1 MNIQKQNNVDN
12 SIYGN
17 NNRPMSIKK
26 GNNGNIKWIGVTSA
40 LFGVLLIANYAT
52 EILRQAVVLPGSVAE
67 SAVAADC
74 RPDELVEEDLSLKE
88 CELMV
93 SNIQIMLASSP
104 SWFRPI
110 TICWYIFGLVS
121 ALSSL
126 VFGMRFV
133 NSPESAQS
141 PLYVS
146 FVLLVGIDFLIFA
159 TTSATGPLLRS
170 IYLWPTL
177 IWFFIHLVLLVA
189 VVNYNSESKRAVN

>member
-1 MNIQKQNNVDN
+1 
-12 SIYGN
+12 
-17 NNRPMSIKK
+17 MSIKK
-26 GNNGNIKWIGVTSA
+26 GKTVNIEWIGVTSV
-40 LFGVLLIANYAT
+40 LFGILLVANNSN
-52 EILRQAVVLPGSVAE
+52 EILRQAVILPGSVAE

-74 RPDELVEEDLSLKE
+74 RSDELVEEDLSLKE

-104 SWFRPI
+104 PWFRPI
-110 TICWYIFGLVS
+110 TIFLYILGLVS
-121 ALSSL
+121 ALFSL

-133 NSPESAQS
+133 NSPESAQR

-146 FVLLVGIDFLIFA
+146 FVLLVGIDLLIFA

-177 IWFFIHLVLLVA
+177 LWFFIHLVLLVA
-189 VVNYNSESKRAVN
+189 VVSYKAESKREIN

>member
-1 MNIQKQNNVDN
+1 MNNIDN

-26 GNNGNIKWIGVTSA
+26 GNNVNIKWIGVTSV
-40 LFGVLLIANYAT
+40 LFGILLIANYAT

-74 RPDELVEEDLSLKE
+74 RPDELVEEDLSLRE

-110 TICWYIFGLVS
+110 IICLYFW
-121 ALSSL
+121 LS
-126 VFGMRFV
+126 FC
-133 NSPESAQS
+133 
-141 PLYVS
+141 
-146 FVLLVGIDFLIFA
+146 LIFA
-159 TTSATGPLLRS
+159 SFWYAVCKQPRICSAS
-170 IYLWPTL
+170 TL
-177 IWFFIHLVLLVA
+177 CKFRFTRGH
-189 VVNYNSESKRAVN
+189 

>member
-1 MNIQKQNNVDN
+1 
-12 SIYGN
+12 
-17 NNRPMSIKK
+17 MSIKK
-26 GNNGNIKWIGVTSA
+26 GKTVNIKWIGVTSV
-40 LFGVLLIANYAT
+40 LFGILLVANNSN
-52 EILRQAVVLPGSVAE
+52 EILRQAVILPGSVAE

-104 SWFRPI
+104 SWFRPV
-110 TICWYIFGLVS
+110 TICLYILGLVS
-121 ALSSL
+121 ALFSL

-133 NSPESAQS
+133 NSPESAQR

-146 FVLLVGIDFLIFA
+146 FVLLVGIDLLIFA

-170 IYLWPTL
+170 IYLWPTVL
-177 IWFFIHLVLLVA
+177 WFFIHLVLLVA
-189 VVNYNSESKRAVN
+189 VVSYNSESKRELN

>member
-1 MNIQKQNNVDN
+1 
-12 SIYGN
+12 
-17 NNRPMSIKK
+17 MSIKK
-26 GNNGNIKWIGVTSA
+26 GKTVNLKWIGVTSV
-40 LFGVLLIANYAT
+40 LFGILFVANNSN

-67 SAVAADC
+67 SAAVADC
-74 RPDELVEEDLSLKE
+74 RPDELVEENLSLRE

-110 TICWYIFGLVS
+110 IICLYILGLVS
-121 ALSSL
+121 ALFSL

-133 NSPESAQS
+133 KSPESAQR

-146 FVLLVGIDFLIFA
+146 FVLLVGIDLLIFA

-177 IWFFIHLVLLVA
+177 LWSFIHLVLLVA
-189 VVNYNSESKRAVN
+189 VVSYNSESKREVN

>member
-1 MNIQKQNNVDN
+1 MLPIIPTK
-12 SIYGN
+12 SSG
-17 NNRPMSIKK
+17 RL
-26 GNNGNIKWIGVTSA
+26 
-40 LFGVLLIANYAT
+40 LFCLVLLPNQQRLQIAGRMNW
-52 EILRQAVVLPGSVAE
+52 LKK
-67 SAVAADC
+67 
-74 RPDELVEEDLSLKE
+74 DLSLRE

-110 TICWYIFGLVS
+110 TICLYILGLVS
-121 ALSSL
+121 ALFSL

-133 NSPESAQS
+133 NSPESAQR

-189 VVNYNSESKRAVN
+189 VVSYNSESKREVN